1 MPAATRPIVAGS
13 GTKETATPAY
23 AGTAAII
30 SNANARARCFMR
42 RLLQK
47 ESTRG
52 PSISARQNWAA
63 VSRRRCGQ
71 VVGSSV
77 TSNGADHAF
86 LWEKGVMTDL
96 GPLGGVHS
104 YASGIN
110 PAGQV
115 VGSSYTGN
123 WAVGL
128 ATMWRVK

>member
-1 MPAATRPIVAGS
+1 MTDL
-13 GTKETATPAY
+13 GTLGGPYSE
-23 AGTAAII
+23 
-30 SNANARARCFMR
+30 ARAIN
-42 RLLQK
+42 
-47 ESTRG
+47 
-52 PSISARQNWAA
+52 PA
-63 VSRRRCGQ
+63 GQ

-77 TSNGADHAF
+77 TSNGTDHAF

-115 VGSSYTGN
+115 VGSSYPAN